1 MPMPGADLVRTTYT
15 DLRELLAT
23 LDERETWAPTGAE
36 GWCVR
41 DLTYHLTMDAQRALV
56 ALHTP
61 SSRAPD
67 RDAISYWKGWGSDA
81 AGDANGRRWT
91 RVSASMFL
99 DWDQLRGLHAATAD
113 AVVHAGATD
122 PTDVVETQGHALLV
136 DDLLRTL
143 AVEAAIHH
151 LDLVAHLPDLP
162 GPSEAGLGE
171 ARRVLDGLAGT
182 PFPGEWDDERVVRLG
197 TGRATPDAKEILRL
211 GPVAQMLPLFS

>member
-1 MPMPGADLVRTTYT
+1 MPGADLVRTTYT

-23 LDERETWAPTGAE
+23 VDDTESWWATGAE

-41 DLTYHLTMDAQRALV
+41 DLTYHCTTDAQRALV

-61 SSRAPD
+61 STRRPD
-67 RDAISYWKGWGSDA
+67 RDAVSYWEGWGSDP
-81 AGDANGRRWT
+81 AGDASGRRWT

-99 DWDQLRGLHAATAD
+99 AWDQLRALHAETAD
-113 AVVHAGATD
+113 AVVHASGTD
-122 PTDVVETQGHALLV
+122 PASVVETQGHALLV

-182 PFPGEWDDERVVRLG
+182 PFPDEWDDEHVVRLG
-197 TGRATPDAKEILRL
+197 TGRALPDAKESLRL
-211 GPVAQMLPLFS
+211 GPVAHRLPLFS